1 MIVLDIS
8 ALIDLFRGSDQIRDF
23 VAEDSATTM
32 ISCYEI
38 FAGVN
43 HRKARR
49 EEQFFRRF
57 FSEMEILD
65 FDMRAAEKAGEIMAQ
80 LLTQGTPVNTLDVL
94 IAGTAITNGAE
105 RLISRDRDFEK
116 ISQVSELAILIY

>member
-1 MIVLDIS
+1 MIVLDTS
-8 ALIDLFRGSDQIRDF
+8 ALIDLFRGSGQIGEF
-23 VAEDSATTM
+23 VGEDTATTM

-43 HRKARR
+43 HRKAKR

-57 FSEMEILD
+57 FSEMEIFD

>member
-1 MIVLDIS
+1 MIVLDTS
-8 ALIDLFRGSDQIRDF
+8 ALIDLFRGSDLIQEF
-23 VAEDSATTM
+23 VREEAATTM

-38 FAGVN
+38 FAGIN
-43 HRKARR
+43 HRKSER

-57 FSEMEILD
+57 FSGMEILD
-65 FDMRAAEKAGEIMAQ
+65 FDMRAAEKAGVIMGR
-80 LLTQGTPVNTLDVL
+80 LLGQGTPVNTLDVL

-116 ISQVSELAILIY
+116 ISHVSELAILIY

>member
-1 MIVLDIS
+1 MIVLDTS
-8 ALIDLFRGSDQIRDF
+8 ALIDLFRGSGRIREF
-23 VAEDSATTM
+23 VGEDGATTM

-43 HRKARR
+43 HRKAKR

-94 IAGTAITNGAE
+94 IAGTAITSGAE

>member
-1 MIVLDIS
+1 MIVLDTS
-8 ALIDLFRGSDQIRDF
+8 ALIDLFRGSGQIREF
-23 VAEDSATTM
+23 VGEDAATTM

-43 HRKARR
+43 HRKAKR

-57 FSEMEILD
+57 FSNIEILD
-65 FDMRAAEKAGEIMAQ
+65 FDMRSAEKAGEIMGH
-80 LLTQGTPVNTLDVL
+80 LLSQGTPVNTLDVL
-94 IAGTAITNGAE
+94 IAATAIANGAE

>member
-1 MIVLDIS
+1 MIVLDTS
-8 ALIDLFRGSDQIRDF
+8 ALIDLFRGSDQIREF
-23 VAEDSATTM
+23 VGEDVATTM

-38 FAGVN
+38 FAGIK
-43 HRKARR
+43 HRKSER

-57 FSEMEILD
+57 FSGIEILD
-65 FDMRAAEKAGEIMAQ
+65 FDVKAAEKAGAIMG
-80 LLTQGTPVNTLDVL
+80 LLLSQGTPVNTLDVL

>member
-1 MIVLDIS
+1 MIVLDPS
-8 ALIDLFRGSDQIRDF
+8 ALIDLFRESDQIRDF
-23 VAEDSATTM
+23 VAEDAAATM

-57 FSEMEILD
+57 FSEMKILD
-65 FDMRAAEKAGEIMAQ
+65 FDMRAAEKAGEIMAH
-80 LLTQGTPVNTLDVL
+80 LLTQGNPVNTLDVL

-116 ISQVSELAILIY
+116 ISRVSELAVLIY

>member
-1 MIVLDIS
+1 MIVFDTS
-8 ALIDLFRGSDQIRDF
+8 ALIDLFRGSEKIREF
-23 VAEDSATTM
+23 VSDDAATTM

-38 FAGVN
+38 FAGIN
-43 HRKARR
+43 HRRSER

-57 FSEMEILD
+57 FSGIEILE
-65 FDMRAAEKAGEIMAQ
+65 FDMRAAEKAGLIMGQ
-80 LLTQGTPVNTLDVL
+80 LLIQGTPVNTLDVL

-105 RLISRDRDFEK
+105 RLLSRDRDFEK

>member
-1 MIVLDIS
+1 MIVLDTS